1 MSEQGRDWKEA
12 QEELPGNVLFLTYE
26 MVTWVCSLCEII
38 PSCKY
43 MIYVLLYMCL
53 DKKTSKTKQ
62 KKSTMPKRIVNITAF
77 LLYLFPFNL
86 SLLSLDRILSMFF
99 IKEFVYIMPAPHE
112 TVISLKTRITFASSH
127 TTVYIL
133 GQKAEQ
139 SFNSKSFL
147 WKASKYHLFECMCLC
162 F

>member
-1 MSEQGRDWKEA
+1 
-12 QEELPGNVLFLTYE
+12 
-26 MVTWVCSLCEII
+26 
-38 PSCKY
+38 
-43 MIYVLLYMCL
+43 MCL

-147 WKASKYHLFECMCLC
+147 
-162 F
+162 

>member
-99 IKEFVYIMPAPHE
+99 IKEFVYIMPPPRDCDLPEDKNHIC
-112 TVISLKTRITFASSH
+112 VISYYSVHIRSESRTEF
-127 TTVYIL
+127 
-133 GQKAEQ
+133 
-139 SFNSKSFL
+139 
-147 WKASKYHLFECMCLC
+147 
-162 F
+162 

>member
-1 MSEQGRDWKEA
+1 
-12 QEELPGNVLFLTYE
+12 
-26 MVTWVCSLCEII
+26 
-38 PSCKY
+38 
-43 MIYVLLYMCL
+43 MCL

-99 IKEFVYIMPAPHE
+99 IKEFVYIMPPHHE
-112 TVISLKTRITFASSH
+112 TVISLKTRITFVSSH

-147 WKASKYHLFECMCLC
+147 
-162 F
+162 